1 MATRGFQAGNPG
13 LKACAQRYGKTSV
26 FWYLPAA
33 YMIARL
39 YPVYRDIIGGIKNNC
54 IVGKGPEPSH
64 VLYIKP
70 AGCGNTAG

>member
-1 MATRGFQAGNPG
+1 MAEGMRAAIRKNLVFQ
-13 LKACAQRYGKTSV
+13 
-26 FWYLPAA
+26 YLPAA

-39 YPVYRDIIGGIKNNC
+39 YPVYGDIIGGIKNNC